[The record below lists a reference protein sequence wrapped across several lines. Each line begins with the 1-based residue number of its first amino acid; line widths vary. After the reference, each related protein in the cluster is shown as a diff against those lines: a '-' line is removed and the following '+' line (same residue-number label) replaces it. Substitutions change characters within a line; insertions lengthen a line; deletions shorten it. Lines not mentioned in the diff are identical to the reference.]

1 MAHIL
6 PNDIIMRIIREAD
19 GGRHTNKLKMDN
31 VLSHLNKVI
40 GQANCQYTSEVYGSL
55 YVCFCD
61 DCWWGDARYTMW
73 VKTPEWLEELGR
85 EVAERLE
92 ELGRDRT
99 QGADGTWIDW
109 DADDELLSSSDEE
122 DDEDA

>member
-1 MAHIL
+1 MLPLAGDFVSRTTNNTTTQQPRELMAHIL

-55 YVCFCD
+55 YVCFQD

-73 VKTPEWLEELGR
+73 VKTPEWLEELG
-85 EVAERLE
+85 
-92 ELGRDRT
+92 D
-99 QGADGTWIDW
+99 DGLMDV
-109 DADDELLSSSDEE
+109 DDLTDEE
-122 DDEDA
+122 